1 MKAAT
6 ASVPQR
12 HRRTHYPRCSS
23 GQTLND
29 QRRGMTSMGQCGFP
43 SHDSRYGYNPEAS
56 FGQGQR
62 VLPLQQQREYSLR
75 GIGQG
80 LSALSFRTGLSGR
93 SHCCMC
99 TMLFL
104 PFPRW
109 QERAG
114 VCPCL
119 QSRWKTF
126 TEWWVV

>member
-1 MKAAT
+1 
-6 ASVPQR
+6 
-12 HRRTHYPRCSS
+12 
-23 GQTLND
+23 
-29 QRRGMTSMGQCGFP
+29 MGQCGFP

>member
-1 MKAAT
+1 
-6 ASVPQR
+6 
-12 HRRTHYPRCSS
+12 
-23 GQTLND
+23 
-29 QRRGMTSMGQCGFP
+29 MGQCGFP
-43 SHDSRYGYNPEAS
+43 SHDSRYGYDPEAS

-93 SHCCMC
+93 SHCCVC
-99 TMLFL
+99 SNAISSLSSLAGKSWSL
-104 PFPRW
+104 PM
-109 QERAG
+109 
-114 VCPCL
+114 L